1 MKYSRNFNQI
11 CIGIAVVAF
20 LLTMLA
26 KAAEIHDASQQGDID
41 AVKKLLEESPE
52 LIDLEDETGHTPLH
66 YAAVGGQTEVARF
79 LLSKGADVNA
89 LNALNQSVLLYAA
102 YFGNAEITAALIAGG
117 AKLDDQDIVG
127 RTPLHYAARQRSVDA
142 LMLLIDN
149 KADLNARDSIGET
162 PLHFAIRWGYDDVA
176 EMLIDAG
183 ADLNIEKNDGT
194 SYLHLA
200 SIKGYSE
207 VVNLLLKR
215 GMQVNAQ
222 DNSGRTPLYFAAKY
236 GNKKVADLLVAHGA
250 KAKDLEKNFGPS
262 PLLQQELKTGEAVL
276 WYLGHSGVAVKTRNN
291 LLIFDYWNYGDQPD
305 EPYLANGH
313 INTEEIN
320 NQNVYVFVTH
330 NHLDHHDSIIY
341 YWQESIPNITYIF
354 GWPDTAA
361 TEHIRLGPRES
372 RKIGDI
378 EVRTIQSPE
387 AEEAG
392 GTFVVS
398 VDGLTMYHQGGYSHD
413 TTQYDLFKKDIK
425 HLGEIARGADIL
437 FLRTGNDWQNE
448 EALLT
453 IESVQPKVVFPFHA
467 RERESVYRDFADQ
480 AIARK
485 VKAQIIPAE
494 NRGDSYI
501 YKAQTIAR

>member
-1 MKYSRNFNQI
+1 MKYIRNLNQI
-11 CIGIAVVAF
+11 CIGVGVIVF
-20 LLTMLA
+20 LLAMLA
-26 KAAEIHDASQQGDID
+26 MADEIHDASQQGDIST
-41 AVKKLLEESPE
+41 VKKLVEETPE
-52 LIDLEDETGHTPLH
+52 LINLKDETGQTPLH
-66 YAAVGGQTEVARF
+66 FAAAGGQAEVAQF

-89 LNALNQSVLLYAA
+89 LNTVNQSVLLYAA

-117 AKLDDQDIVG
+117 ARLNDQDIVG

-142 LMLLIDN
+142 LTLLIDN

-183 ADLNIEKNDGT
+183 AELNVKKDDGT

-200 SIKGYSE
+200 SIKGYSD
-207 VVNLLLKR
+207 VVDLLLKH
-215 GMQVNAQ
+215 GMQVNEQ
-222 DNSGRTPLYFAAKY
+222 DNSGRTPVHYAAKY
-236 GNKKVADLLVAHGA
+236 GNKTVADLLVAHGA
-250 KAKDLEKNFGPS
+250 EAKDLEKNFAPS
-262 PLLQQELKTGEAVL
+262 PLLQKELKAGEAAL
-276 WYLGHSGVAVKTRNN
+276 WYLGHSGVAVKTKNN

-305 EPYLANGH
+305 ETCLANGH
-313 INTEEIN
+313 INTEEIKD
-320 NQNVYVFVTH
+320 QNVYVLVTH
-330 NHLDHHDSIIY
+330 NHIDHHDSIIY

-354 GWPDTAA
+354 GWPDTAD

-372 RKIGDI
+372 KKIGDI
-378 EVRTIQSPE
+378 EVRTIQSPD

-398 VDGLTMYHQGGYSHD
+398 VDGLTIYHQGGYSHD
-413 TTQYDLFKKDIK
+413 TTQYSLFKKDIK
-425 HLGEIARGADIL
+425 YLGEIAKGADIL
-437 FLRTGNDWQNE
+437 FLRIGNDWQNE

-480 AIARK
+480 AITRK

-494 NRGDSYI
+494 NRGDIYI